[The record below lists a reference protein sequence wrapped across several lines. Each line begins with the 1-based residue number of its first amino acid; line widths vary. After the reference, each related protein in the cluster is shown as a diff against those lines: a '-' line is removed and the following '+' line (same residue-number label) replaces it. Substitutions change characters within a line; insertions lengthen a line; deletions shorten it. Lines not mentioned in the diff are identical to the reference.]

1 MMTNEI
7 VTYLLETFSTG
18 ERPRVLTSGGIY
30 IWSQD
35 ETRILAGPF
44 ASMEK
49 ALDAKS
55 AALDKAIKKINKR

>member
-1 MMTNEI
+1 MT
-7 VTYLLETFSTG
+7 T
-18 ERPRVLTSGGIY
+18 GGIY

-44 ASMEK
+44 DSMEQ

>member
-1 MMTNEI
+1 MRKTIESSKQEDGQAISNA
-7 VTYLLETFSTG
+7 LE
-18 ERPRVLTSGGIY
+18 LTSGGIY

-44 ASMEK
+44 ASMEN